1 MEWKTLILPVVAVL
15 IIAGVYYAGVAT
27 SGNISSASTA
37 ITAVEVAF
45 GIVGFIVVIGGLIY
59 GSKELGG
66 PNSFQYASIFAM
78 YLPVTYVLIGIIS
91 DIVSQEYKAS
101 ASSVTAIGAVV
112 LNKLISMLFAY
123 FGSTTQKIQEE
134 ISNNGDIKT
143 LYTRVYQGC
152 TVPGFENMESIVAP
166 QSLVIIVSLFMF
178 FALEIG
184 VNHPG
189 QSLSG
194 IVWIAITAF
203 IIQLAFINTNGC
215 LTGEYY
221 WNGSLVVAIVMSL
234 LIGGLAG
241 GLGWTA
247 NHFMFPTAP
256 GSAASGGHGGGLGSS
271 GPAVGPSGS
280 ILPQVGGPTN
290 GSSGSDN
297 DQFVCE
303 AYKNG
308 ELITS
313 TIAE

>member
-1 MEWKTLILPVVAVL
+1 MDWRYFVLPAVAAV

-27 SGNISSASTA
+27 YGNISSASTA
-37 ITAVEVAF
+37 VTAVEVAV
-45 GIVGFIVVIGGLIY
+45 GIIGFIVVAGGLIY
-59 GSKELGG
+59 ASKSLFSD
-66 PNSFQYASIFAM
+66 NSFQYASIFAM
-78 YLPVTYVLIGIIS
+78 YLPVTYVLVGIIS

-112 LNKLISMLFAY
+112 LNKLISMLIVWL
-123 FGSTTQKIQEE
+123 GGTTNKIQEE
-134 ISNNGDIKT
+134 ISHAGDIST

-152 TVPGFENMESIVAP
+152 TVPGFEGLESIVAP
-166 QSLVIIVSLFMF
+166 QSLVIIASLFVF

-184 VNHPG
+184 VAHPG

-194 IVWIAITAF
+194 ITWIAITAF
-203 IIQLAFINTNGC
+203 VIQLAFIHTNGC

-221 WNGSLVVAIVMSL
+221 WTGSLLTAIVASL

-247 NHFMFPTAP
+247 NHFMFPAAP
-256 GSAASGGHGGGLGSS
+256 GSAAAGGHGGGLGSS
-271 GPAVGPSGS
+271 GPVIGPSGS
-280 ILPQVGGPTN
+280 VLPQVGGPTS
-290 GSSGSDN
+290 GSSDDN
-297 DQFVCE
+297 QFVCE